1 MIFSGLLRP
10 LRWAGLLL
18 AVGPLALLAQTLE
31 LSPVPAGWPEA
42 ARSGLEGE
50 RAALQARWDAFQSH
64 RAEFASAFAGTR
76 VGTPQAAAAAQRKA
90 ELTQE
95 ANAIVEDADRFN
107 ARVAQVAREQ
117 AAAPA
122 AEDPEVKGQRVID
135 GLNALAAQWGWS
147 QQKRDRLDAALHA
160 LSVDG
165 APTTVGEV
173 KLTWQAIKAR
183 GDDPALAAAARAAGP
198 GAIGAGQQT
207 NFDDCAVFALASA
220 TNQPY
225 GVVAARATQLL
236 REGHWRTGAEH
247 ADPQGTIERIGLNG
261 GEVIML
267 AEMLGEAEVVS
278 HDAFASTLRAG
289 RPILVNVY
297 PSAGRG
303 AHEIVVT
310 KAFSHDGQEWFEV
323 LDSNHGPQGRYYLT
337 DHELDIIQ
345 QEKGVAY
352 RPAPGQTVVP
362 PS

>member
-1 MIFSGLLRP
+1 MIFSGFFRRLCL
-10 LRWAGLLL
+10 AGLLL

-42 ARSGLEGE
+42 VRSGLEGE
-50 RAALQARWDAFQSH
+50 RTALQARWEAFQSH
-64 RAEFASAFAGTR
+64 RAEFASEFAGTR

-107 ARVAQVAREQ
+107 ARVAQAAREQ
-117 AAAPA
+117 TVAPA
-122 AEDPEVKGQRVID
+122 AEDPAARARRVID
-135 GLNALAAQWGWS
+135 GLNALAAQWDWS
-147 QQKRDRLDAALHA
+147 QEKRDRLDAALRA
-160 LSVDG
+160 LDVDG
-165 APTTVGEV
+165 AATTVGEV

-183 GDDPALAAAARAAGP
+183 GDDPALAAAALAAGP

-207 NFDDCAVFALASA
+207 SFNDCAVFALAGAS
-220 TNQPY
+220 NQPY

-236 REGHWRTGAEH
+236 REASWRTAAER
-247 ADPQGTIERIGLNG
+247 ADPQGTIETAGLNG

-267 AEMLGEAEVVS
+267 AEILGEAEVVP
-278 HDAFASTLRAG
+278 HDAFAATLLAG

-310 KAFSHDGQEWFEV
+310 RNFTHEGQEWFEV
-323 LDSNHGPQGRYYLT
+323 LESNHGPQGRYYLT